1 MNTSND
7 VDPSRT
13 DHVTSVEATEEVL
26 AVTGGGLRIVELA
39 IVTVLGLLVV
49 PPFAIL
55 AVVVAAPVIAIAA
68 AVAAVVAAVAVPAWL
83 VRRVRAHHREHG
95 STLFVHRLRRG
106 ASPTTDAPPIQPRA

>member
-1 MNTSND
+1 MSTTENTPHTGHPAALD
-7 VDPSRT
+7 
-13 DHVTSVEATEEVL
+13 AGEEII

-68 AVAAVVAAVAVPAWL
+68 IVAGVAALVTVPTWL

-95 STLFVHRLRRG
+95 STMFLHRLK
-106 ASPTTDAPPIQPRA
+106 P